1 LALAHDVIVVGQRR
15 AGEGLQPI
23 APHVD
28 PAQLGDNPVEQRHH
42 LGEGAGDKP
51 WPYLLVPETAVLSNA
66 TISGLMATHTRS
78 VDADLISSCVLTE
91 TVQSTVPQ
99 KAATEVHQRTFT

>member
-1 LALAHDVIVVGQRR
+1 
-15 AGEGLQPI
+15 
-23 APHVD
+23 
-28 PAQLGDNPVEQRHH
+28 
-42 LGEGAGDKP
+42 
-51 WPYLLVPETAVLSNA
+51 VPETAVLSNA

-78 VDADLISSCVLTE
+78 VDADLMSRCVLTE